1 MNEYEFEKVI
11 KFIDDS
17 ARVLVG
23 TLLKRV
29 EVLDKEKS
37 LKAELYKSLTKEL
50 IYENSRQLKKLLEV
64 YFKIGKIEFK
74 SKPNHSKN
82 E

>member
-1 MNEYEFEKVI
+1 MNLEKLNE
-11 KFIDDS
+11 FIDNS

-29 EVLDKEKS
+29 EVLEKEKALS
-37 LKAELYKSLTKEL
+37 PSLYKAISKEL
-50 IYENSRQLKKLLEV
+50 IYENARNLKKLLEV
-64 YFKIGKIEFK
+64 YNKIGKVEFK
-74 SKPNHSKN
+74 RPKDSENK

>member
-1 MNEYEFEKVI
+1 MNEQEYIKVM

-23 TLLKRV
+23 TLLKRI

-37 LKAELYKSLTKEL
+37 LKVELYKSLSKEL

-64 YFKIGKIEFK
+64 YFKIGRIEFK
-74 SKPNHSKN
+74 SRDAK
-82 E
+82 